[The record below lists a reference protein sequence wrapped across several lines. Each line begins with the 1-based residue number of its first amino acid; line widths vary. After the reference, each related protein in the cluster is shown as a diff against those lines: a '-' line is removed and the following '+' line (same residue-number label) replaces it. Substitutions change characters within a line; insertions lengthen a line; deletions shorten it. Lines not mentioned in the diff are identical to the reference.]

1 MVEDIV
7 VCPKCGTEIPVTKA
21 LKDSI
26 ESRVVQEYDKKL
38 EAEVGERLVKEREKF
53 REEINQE
60 FLAKNDEL
68 NEKIRVKEK
77 HLQEA
82 RERESEER
90 RKRLEMEENLREQ
103 KLVFE
108 RRMEEERGKMLEDL
122 RREYDEE
129 FNLKTREIRQNNES
143 LMKQV
148 QELKQKL
155 EQGSQQLQGEAFEI
169 EIEETLRS
177 AFPSDIIEPVP
188 PGTKGPDVIQTVRTT
203 TGFRSGAIAWEAKR
217 TKEWNDEWVVKLK
230 GDLLRFNAEIG
241 VIVSKTLPKDI
252 KTFGVREGIVVTG
265 FESIFPLAVLL
276 RTNILEIARQRRLG
290 ESSTETKDILY
301 SYLTSAQFRQR
312 VEAIT
317 EGITR
322 MRNDVYA
329 EKRAME
335 KQWAKRIK
343 ELEKAVTGISG
354 MYGDLQGIVGPSLQN
369 VKALTLPEEE
379 DKD

>member
-38 EAEVGERLVKEREKF
+38 EAEVGERLVKEREKLM
-53 REEINQE
+53 EEINQE

>member
-26 ESRVVQEYDKKL
+26 ESRVAEEYGKRL
-38 EAEVGERLVKEREKF
+38 ETEVEERLGKERGKL
-53 REEINQE
+53 REEINEE

-68 NEKIRVKEK
+68 NEKIKVKEK

-90 RKRLEMEENLREQ
+90 KKRLEMEENLREQ

-108 RRMEEERGKMLEDL
+108 RKMEEERGKMREDL

-129 FNLKTREIRQNNES
+129 FNLKNREIRQNNES

-155 EQGSQQLQGEAFEI
+155 EQGSQQLQGEAFEV
-169 EIEETLRS
+169 EIEELLRS
-177 AFPSDIIEPVP
+177 AFPFDTIEPIP
-188 PGTKGPDVIQTVRTT
+188 PGTKGPDLIQTVKTT
-203 TGFRSGAIAWEAKR
+203 TGVGSGAIAWEAKR

-230 GDLLRFNAEIG
+230 GDLLRFNAEMG

-252 KTFGVREGIVVTG
+252 NTFGVREGIVVTG
-265 FESIFPLAVLL
+265 FESVFPLAVLL

-290 ESSTETKDILY
+290 ESSTETKEILY

-317 EGITR
+317 EGIIR
-322 MRNDVYA
+322 MRSDVYA

-335 KQWAKRIK
+335 RQWAKRIK

-354 MYGDLQGIVGPSLQN
+354 IYGDLQGIVGPSLQN
-369 VKALTLPEEE
+369 VKALNLPEDE
-379 DKD
+379 DRD